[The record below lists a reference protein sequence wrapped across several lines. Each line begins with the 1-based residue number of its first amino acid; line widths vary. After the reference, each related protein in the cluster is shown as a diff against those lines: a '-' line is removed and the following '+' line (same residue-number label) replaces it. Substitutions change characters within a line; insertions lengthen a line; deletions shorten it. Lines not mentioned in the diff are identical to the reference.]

1 MHKKQYSGAIVH
13 FAEPVYG
20 YFRVGAKGT
29 ARWRCALFLGKVDGP
44 DSFLLYSG
52 SHLALT
58 RSIRR
63 IDTDWKDRLAFF
75 TTFRCSSWECKSGFG
90 GRVVPTKIL
99 REAFSVG
106 FLRPMLPTT

>member
-29 ARWRCALFLGKVDGP
+29 ARWRCALFLGKVDGQ

-52 SHLALT
+52 SHLVLT
-58 RSIRR
+58 RNIRR
-63 IDTDWKDRLAFF
+63 IDADWKDHLAFF
-75 TTFRCSSWECKSGFG
+75 TTFRCNSWEYKFGFG
-90 GRVVPTKIL
+90 GRVVPTKIK
-99 REAFSVG
+99 REA
-106 FLRPMLPTT
+106 L